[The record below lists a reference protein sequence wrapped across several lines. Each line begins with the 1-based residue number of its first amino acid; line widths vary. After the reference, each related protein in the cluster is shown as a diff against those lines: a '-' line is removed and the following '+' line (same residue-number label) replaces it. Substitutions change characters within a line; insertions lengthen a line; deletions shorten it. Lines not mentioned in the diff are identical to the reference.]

1 MNIGNSLIMTN
12 SIIQLSDMILINLFL
27 SLTPISSISNPLQVK
42 LEWAS
47 ILMELQ
53 KESWKNLERIRE
65 ESWKNLGRILL
76 EYQSFLLIL
85 AMEPGREVGKRG
97 TIHQWTGSSSPSCWD
112 SCKRIALNPRRMFR
126 DPCSH
131 LLRSLPNLSV
141 NHLSINNQLIYSSKD
156 RSKWI
161 IK

>member
-1 MNIGNSLIMTN
+1 MTN

-53 KESWKNLERIRE
+53 KESWKNLERILE

-97 TIHQWTGSSSPSCWD
+97 TIHQ
-112 SCKRIALNPRRMFR
+112 
-126 DPCSH
+126 
-131 LLRSLPNLSV
+131 
-141 NHLSINNQLIYSSKD
+141 
-156 RSKWI
+156 
-161 IK
+161 